1 MAFTSW
7 RGTVGLI
14 KPTMRAGN
22 LEELIRMLPL
32 GISVIPLFNEIRDG
46 TREEFERVISGY
58 EAKTA
63 QLAAEGIELIHPAGA
78 PPFMVLGYEK
88 ERQLVL
94 EWERKYGVE
103 IFTSGMNHV
112 AAMRALGVKRFVGV
126 SYFRGDINATFGQY
140 FTDAGLDVIAM
151 AGMDVDFGRVQE
163 LSGHQVYRFVRE
175 TFLAHREAE
184 AIYMLGPAWHTADI
198 VDMMERDFGVPVIHA
213 TPALCWEIQKR
224 LHVREPV
231 MGFGRL
237 LAELP

>member
-1 MAFTSW
+1 MAFPSW

-22 LEELIRMLPL
+22 LEELIRMLPI
-32 GISVIPLFNEIRDG
+32 GISVIPLFNDIRDG
-46 TREEFERVISGY
+46 SRAEFERVIAGY

-63 QLAAEGIELIHPAGA
+63 QFAAEGIELVHPAGA
-78 PPFMVLGYEK
+78 PPFMILGYEK
-88 ERQLVL
+88 ERQLIL

-112 AAMRALGVKRFVGV
+112 AALRALGVKRFVGV
-126 SYFRGDINATFGQY
+126 SYFRGEMNATFAQY
-140 FTDAGLDVIAM
+140 FTDAGFDVIAM
-151 AGMDVDFGRVQE
+151 AGMDVDFDKVQE

-198 VDMMERDFGVPVIHA
+198 VAMMEGDFGVPVVHA

-237 LAELP
+237 LAELS